1 MTYALP
7 RSQRAA
13 RRHASF
19 VLLVVCYACTWF
31 AMSSPSSSSS
41 SSFSSSSGDDF
52 LHVGVAAVLDV
63 ANHFQFDPLESR
75 DSDIAAGDGEDEPQ
89 QNLRIGHVQWCQCG
103 HCRAMETQRE
113 SVCCTELDRVDA
125 LRGNE
130 ACITSHPTFVQAC
143 LNVHALEVAYYA
155 LMEDRPALVEALE
168 IHRRYRYTAYR
179 QFARWVW
186 HRLGRGN
193 RKVLPSCV
201 VAAVRDAF
209 PSEMYTGFKYPDY

>member
-1 MTYALP
+1 
-7 RSQRAA
+7 
-13 RRHASF
+13 
-19 VLLVVCYACTWF
+19 
-31 AMSSPSSSSS
+31 MSSPPSSSSSFSS

-52 LHVGVAAVLDV
+52 LEAGVAAVLDV
-63 ANHFQFDPLESR
+63 ANHHFRFNPLENNNWY
-75 DSDIAAGDGEDEPQ
+75 IAAGDTENKPQ
-89 QNLRIGHVQWCQCG
+89 DPRIGHVHWCRCG
-103 HCRAMETQRE
+103 RCRAMETQLE
-113 SVCCTELDRVDA
+113 SVCCRDLGRVDA

-130 ACITSHPTFVQAC
+130 ACITTHPTFVQAC
-143 LNVHALEVAYYA
+143 LNVHALEVACYA
-155 LMEDRPALVEALE
+155 PVEDRPAPE

-209 PSEMYTGFKYPDY
+209 PSEVYAGFKCPDY